1 MTARLTSNRRKFW
14 KAYQPTSCRDALH
27 QCKTFA
33 QEVRNL
39 SVERIADQ
47 MGLPDHWALYKW
59 IENGRFP
66 FVLIPAY
73 ESACGINLPSRWL
86 AATQRRLLVDMPVGR
101 AATEDDLVQLGTG
114 FQQAVQLLSDFYKA
128 NGGADAAP
136 VLDALRAHLQS
147 VAFHHANVAG
157 FAEPELPFNPTQ
169 PE

>member
-1 MTARLTSNRRKFW
+1 MSARLSPSRRAFW
-14 KAYQPTSCRDALH
+14 KRYQPTSCRDALH
-27 QCKTFA
+27 QCKAYA
-33 QEVRNL
+33 QEARNL

-59 IENGRFP
+59 IESGRFP

-114 FQQAVQLLSDFYKA
+114 FQQAVQLLSDFYKS
-128 NGGADAAP
+128 NGATDPAP
-136 VLDALRAHLQS
+136 VLDALRSHLES
-147 VAFHHANVAG
+147 VAHHHLNVAG
-157 FAEPELPFNPTQ
+157 FSQPELDFAP
-169 PE
+169 

>member
-1 MTARLTSNRRKFW
+1 MTSRLSPSRRAFW
-14 KAYQPTSCRDALH
+14 KRYQPTSCRDALH

-73 ESACGINLPSRWL
+73 EAATGINLPSRWL
-86 AATQRRLLVDMPVGR
+86 AATGRKLLVDMPIGK
-101 AATEDDLVQLGTG
+101 AADADDLVQLGTG
-114 FQQAVQLLSDFYKA
+114 FQQAVQLLSDFYKS
-128 NGGADAAP
+128 NGAQPAAP
-136 VLDALRAHLQS
+136 VLEALRAHLER
-147 VAFHHANVAG
+147 VAHHHFNVSG
-157 FAEPELPFNPTQ
+157 FSEPELDFAS
-169 PE
+169 